1 MKAQMNQPIIKKNCK
16 VMSRYQVFFQG
27 LKSSV
32 PIMAGYLP
40 VGFAF
45 GVAAEGAQVGTVYAL
60 FTSLFIYAGASQFAL
75 VGLLKDG
82 VPIITAAVITVFL
95 NIRHLLYGPGISRET
110 EKFKI
115 PQRLITA
122 FGLTDEVFS
131 VVFSR
136 IREIPLELRFWW
148 LLGLELGAYSC
159 WAVSTVVGSV
169 GGKTL
174 LNYYS
179 FLGQALSFALPALFF
194 SLLLSMLEKDRRL
207 AVIVALVVAT
217 AFHLNGHSEIGIIAA
232 AFIGPITGM
241 IWLSR

>member
-1 MKAQMNQPIIKKNCK
+1 ML
-16 VMSRYQVFFQG
+16 RYQAFFQG
-27 LKSSV
+27 LKTSL

-45 GVAAEGAQVGTVYAL
+45 GVAAEGAELGTAYAL
-60 FTSLFIYAGASQFAL
+60 FISLLIYAGASQFAL

-82 VPIITAAVITVFL
+82 VPIITAAIITVVL
-95 NIRHLLYGPGISRET
+95 NIRHFLYGPGISEDT
-110 EKFKI
+110 EEFELS
-115 PQRLITA
+115 QRLITS

-131 VVFSR
+131 VAFSR
-136 IREIPLELRFWW
+136 IKEIPIESRYWW

-159 WAVSTVVGSV
+159 WVCSTVAGSV

-194 SLLLSMLEKDRRL
+194 SLLLSMLKKGRNL
-207 AVIVALVVAT
+207 TVIIALGVAAI
-217 AFHLNGHSEIGIIAA
+217 FHWSGQSEIGIIAA
-232 AFIGPITGM
+232 ALIGPISGM
-241 IWLSR
+241 IWLRR

>member
-1 MKAQMNQPIIKKNCK
+1 
-16 VMSRYQVFFQG
+16 MSRLQAFFQG
-27 LKSSV
+27 LKTSL

-45 GVAAEGAQVGTVYAL
+45 GVAAEGAQVGTAYAL

-82 VPIITAAVITVFL
+82 VPVLTAAVITIGL
-95 NIRHLLYGPGISRET
+95 NIRHFLYGPGISGET
-110 EKFKI
+110 EKFKLSE
-115 PQRLITA
+115 RLITA

-136 IREIPLELRFWW
+136 IKEIPLESRFWW

-159 WAVSTVVGSV
+159 WAGSTVAGSV
-169 GGKTL
+169 GGKTI

-179 FLGQALSFALPALFF
+179 FLGHALSFALPALFL
-194 SLLLSMLEKDRRL
+194 SLLLSMLEKSKRL
-207 AVIVALVVAT
+207 AVIIAIVVA
-217 AFHLNGHSEIGIIAA
+217 AMFHWNGHSEIGIIAA

-241 IWLSR
+241 IWLRR

>member
-1 MKAQMNQPIIKKNCK
+1 
-16 VMSRYQVFFQG
+16 MSRFQAFFQG
-27 LKSSV
+27 LKTSL

-45 GVAAEGAQVGTVYAL
+45 GVAAEGAQVGTAYAL

-82 VPIITAAVITVFL
+82 VPVLTAAVITIGM
-95 NIRHLLYGPGISRET
+95 NIRHFLYGPGISKET
-110 EKFKI
+110 EKFKLS
-115 PQRLITA
+115 QRLITA

-131 VVFSR
+131 VIFSK
-136 IREIPLELRFWW
+136 IKEIPQESKFWW

-159 WAVSTVVGSV
+159 WAGSTVAGSI

-194 SLLLSMLEKDRRL
+194 SLLLSMFDKGTRL
-207 AVIVALVVAT
+207 AVIIALAVAAM
-217 AFHLNGHSEIGIIAA
+217 FHWNGYSEIGIIAA

-241 IWLSR
+241 IWLRQ

>member
-1 MKAQMNQPIIKKNCK
+1 
-16 VMSRYQVFFQG
+16 MSRFQAFFKG
-27 LKSSV
+27 LKTSL

-45 GVAAEGAQVGTVYAL
+45 GVAAEGAQVGTAYAL

-82 VPIITAAVITVFL
+82 VPVLTAAVITIGM
-95 NIRHLLYGPGISRET
+95 NIRHFLYGPGISEET
-110 EKFKI
+110 EKFKLS
-115 PQRLITA
+115 QRLITA

-131 VVFSR
+131 VVFSK
-136 IREIPLELRFWW
+136 IKEIPQESKFWW

-159 WAVSTVVGSV
+159 WAGSTVAGSI

-194 SLLLSMLEKDRRL
+194 SLLLSMLDKGRRL
-207 AVIVALVVAT
+207 AVIIALAVAAM
-217 AFHLNGHSEIGIIAA
+217 FHWNGYSEIGIIAA

-241 IWLSR
+241 IWLRQ

>member
-1 MKAQMNQPIIKKNCK
+1 
-16 VMSRYQVFFQG
+16 MSRFQAFFQG
-27 LKSSV
+27 LKTSL

-45 GVAAEGAQVGTVYAL
+45 GVAAEGAQVGAAYAL

-75 VGLLKDG
+75 VGLMKDG
-82 VPIITAAVITVFL
+82 VPVLTAAVITIGL
-95 NIRHLLYGPGISRET
+95 NIRHFLYGPGISRET
-110 EKFKI
+110 EKFKLSE
-115 PQRLITA
+115 RLITA

-131 VVFSR
+131 IVFSR
-136 IREIPLELRFWW
+136 IKEIPQESRFWW

-159 WAVSTVVGSV
+159 WAGSTVAGSV
-169 GGKTL
+169 GGKSL

-194 SLLLSMLEKDRRL
+194 SLLLSMLDKDRRL
-207 AVIVALVVAT
+207 AVIIALAVAAM
-217 AFHLNGHSEIGIIAA
+217 FHWNGHSEIGIIAA

-241 IWLSR
+241 IWIRR

>member
-1 MKAQMNQPIIKKNCK
+1 
-16 VMSRYQVFFQG
+16 MSRFQAFFQG
-27 LKSSV
+27 LKTSL

-45 GVAAEGAQVGTVYAL
+45 GVAAEGAQVGTASAL

-82 VPIITAAVITVFL
+82 VPLLTAAVITIGL
-95 NIRHLLYGPGISRET
+95 NIRHFLYGPGISEET
-110 EKFKI
+110 EKFKLS
-115 PQRLITA
+115 QRLITA

-136 IREIPLELRFWW
+136 IKEIPLESRFWW

-159 WAVSTVVGSV
+159 WAGSTVAGSV

-174 LNYYS
+174 LIYYS

-194 SLLLSMLEKDRRL
+194 TLLLSMLDEGRRL
-207 AVIVALVVAT
+207 AVIIPLAVASM
-217 AFHLNGHSEIGIIAA
+217 FHLNGHSEIGIIAA

-241 IWLSR
+241 IWLRQ